1 MYELN
6 ICHLYPELFNL
17 YGDGGNVIS
26 LRKRAEW
33 RGITVNVINIA
44 LGDSFIPEN
53 YDIVFMGG
61 SRDYE
66 REIIKNDFLKFKG
79 NGIRNAIENNKTFFC
94 MCGSYQ
100 LLGKYHKCVNG
111 EELEFLGAIDLWT
124 LDGEKRITGNIVF
137 KCEFLTSENHDG
149 KVVGFENH
157 TGKTYLGQG
166 VRPMG
171 NVIKGFGNNGEDNS
185 EGIVYKNVYC
195 SNSWGSL
202 LPQNPALADHLIEIA
217 LKQKYLNFSCL
228 DCLND
233 ELEEL
238 ARNSM
243 IKKIIG

>member
-6 ICHLYPELFNL
+6 ICHLYPELLNL
-17 YGDGGNVIS
+17 YGDIGNVIS

-33 RGITVNVINIA
+33 RGITVNIINIT
-44 LGDSFIPEN
+44 LEDSFIPEN

-61 SRDYE
+61 SQDYE
-66 REIIKNDFLKFKG
+66 WEIIKNDFLKLKG
-79 NGIRNAIENNKTFFC
+79 SEIKNAIENNRIFFC

-100 LLGKYHKCVNG
+100 LLGNYYKRMNG
-111 EELEFLGAIDLWT
+111 EELKFLGAIDLWAEE
-124 LDGEKRITGNIVF
+124 GGKRIAGNIVF
-137 KCEFLTSENHDG
+137 KCEFLASKNYDG
-149 KVVGFENH
+149 KVVGFESH

-166 VRPMG
+166 VNPLG
-171 NVIKGFGNNGEDNS
+171 SVIKGFGNNGEDNS

-195 SNSWGSL
+195 TNSWGSL
-202 LPQNPALADHLIEIA
+202 LPQNPALADHLIETA

-238 ARNSM
+238 ARDSM
-243 IKKIIG
+243 IKKIME